1 MTTFLEYS
9 KSYEVKENEAVNA
22 FLAALIRQK
31 KAFET
36 GETSRRS
43 WVKEENGSFYI
54 KLGKLA
60 KTYRVTSRP
69 DVSDFLHRAAQGAQ
83 NEAETDFRALIEEAY
98 GSSDAAAENKPRRG
112 RKPKNA

>member
-22 FLAALIRQK
+22 FLAAVIRQK

-43 WVKEENGSFYI
+43 WVKEENGGFHI

-60 KTYRVTSRP
+60 KTYRVETKA
-69 DVSDFLHRAAQGAQ
+69 DVSDFLHRAAVGAQ
-83 NEAETDFRALIEEAY
+83 TEADFRALIEEAY
-98 GSSDAAAENKPRRG
+98 GSLDAATENKPRRG
-112 RKPKNA
+112 RKSKNA

>member
-60 KTYRVTSRP
+60 KTYRVGSKP
-69 DVSDFLHRAAQGAQ
+69 DVSDFLHRAAVGAQ
-83 NEAETDFRALIEEAY
+83 TEADFRASIEEAY
-98 GSSDAAAENKPRRG
+98 GSSDVASETKPKRG